1 MEQMILSKYQKQT
14 KKKQKQIMYKKSRLW
29 GSQVGEW
36 MDCDGWAF
44 AVFFWDVD
52 CDVCNGWAMGSYCRA
67 QGNVCDWVTLLYSR
81 PWGDI
86 VNEL

>member
-36 MDCDGWAF
+36 MDCDI
-44 AVFFWDVD
+44 
-52 CDVCNGWAMGSYCRA
+52 CNGWAMGSYCRA

-86 VNEL
+86 VSEL

>member
-1 MEQMILSKYQKQT
+1 MMD
-14 KKKQKQIMYKKSRLW
+14 KKSRLW
-29 GSQVGEW
+29 GSQGGKGLE
-36 MDCDGWAF
+36 CDGWAF
-44 AVFFWDVD
+44 GFFCGIW
-52 CDVCNGWAMGSYCRA
+52 NGWAMGSYCRA